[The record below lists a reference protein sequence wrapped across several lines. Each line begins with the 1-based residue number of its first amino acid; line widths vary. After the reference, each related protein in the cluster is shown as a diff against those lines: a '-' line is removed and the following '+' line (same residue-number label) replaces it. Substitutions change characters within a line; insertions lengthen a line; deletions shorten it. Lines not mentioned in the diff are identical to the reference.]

1 MSYWLPWIRQ
11 HMDSGSCEIGHWH
24 LSHLIL
30 ISSLLWWIQL
40 AWSSRAINWGALFRP
55 NLLSFCFAP
64 TQWMTVFA
72 QFGKNGFLSKAIH
85 QEKQTMMMKVLYETK
100 SKHDGFTI
108 FYNSCPF
115 HSHLICHWWIYFAC
129 WLFQFQLKNKVSV
142 RVNDNGDCGNFAKK
156 ELTNTNGLVFKLFLK
171 KQWQIHE
178 FPWIATF
185 FILRGLVVFF
195 SVSVW

>member
-1 MSYWLPWIRQ
+1 
-11 HMDSGSCEIGHWH
+11 
-24 LSHLIL
+24 
-30 ISSLLWWIQL
+30 
-40 AWSSRAINWGALFRP
+40 
-55 NLLSFCFAP
+55 
-64 TQWMTVFA
+64 
-72 QFGKNGFLSKAIH
+72 
-85 QEKQTMMMKVLYETK
+85 MMMKVLCETK

-108 FYNSCPF
+108 FYNSCSF

-195 SVSVW
+195 QCFSMIKRYTLYKDKLIVVRVKSTNRSWLILSASLLDYLIRKDNFALLSWR